1 MSESPWYIVTE
12 GTNIRACFDD
22 KNKNPKVF
30 DTEEIAQMEID
41 RGNEYLKSSVK
52 RVPISVTEYDEKY
65 LGFVEKSGE
74 IKMVEANV

>member
-1 MSESPWYIVTE
+1 MSESHWYIVIE

-30 DTEEIAQMEID
+30 DTREIAQSEIN
-41 RGNEYLKSSVK
+41 RVSRNLKSSVK

-65 LGFVEKSGE
+65 SGFVEKSGE